1 MQVHPRHQFRLWD
14 WGVVFPIP
22 MCVATTKWQSSSK
35 NIMSRGM
42 SSNLLE
48 RWERTSRKFGESSC
62 YVVAA
67 SNNILLSKC
76 GHFLHTKKNKNK
88 NKISMQIMKSVSCW
102 KISLLFVSF
111 WNQCNAESYMK
122 SKSSQEIMPFMIIS
136 SVRNN
141 YWSISLHTWY
151 CSLCTDIVLSSW
163 FLLGWLSRIALRV
176 VQKDTAMLPQ
186 VTIIVLTFPLDVLLI
201 APSFGAGVLMLTHFH
216 LMS

>member
-42 SSNLLE
+42 SPNLLE

-62 YVVAA
+62 YVVAEPPTTYYCLNVA
-67 SNNILLSKC
+67 TFSTQK
-76 GHFLHTKKNKNK
+76 KNK

-136 SVRNN
+136 SVRNK

-151 CSLCTDIVLSSW
+151 CSLCIVVCALTLFFQVDSYLDDW
-163 FLLGWLSRIALRV
+163 TGQPWELSRKIL
-176 VQKDTAMLPQ
+176 QW
-186 VTIIVLTFPLDVLLI
+186 
-201 APSFGAGVLMLTHFH
+201 
-216 LMS
+216 